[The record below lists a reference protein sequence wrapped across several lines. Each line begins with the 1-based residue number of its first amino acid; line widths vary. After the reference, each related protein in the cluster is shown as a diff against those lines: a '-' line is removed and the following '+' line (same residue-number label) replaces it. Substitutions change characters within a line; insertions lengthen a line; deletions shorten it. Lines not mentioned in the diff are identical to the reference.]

1 MVRVLVAECDEVE
14 RLVVAGALRRQGFE
28 VETVDSAPAA
38 VAAAPGVDLVVL
50 GLPAPGL
57 AVCTAVRASSAVP
70 IIGTAAPGS
79 DIDLVTGLR
88 GGLDAYLVRPV
99 GIRELVARVD
109 AILRRTLTGA
119 DDWDVVS
126 CGPLRL
132 DVRTREVHRCGT
144 LVQVTRKEFDLLLLL
159 AAEPDEVFTRREIMA
174 RVWGDGWARS
184 DRTID
189 THVNSLRNK
198 MGDSAVIRTIRG
210 VGFRIGYRDLAD
222 VGGRTVSAG
231 F

>member
-1 MVRVLVAECDEVE
+1 MRVLVAECDEVE

-28 VETVDSAPAA
+28 VETAGTVPAA
-38 VAAAPGVDLVVL
+38 VGAASGVDLVVL

-57 AVCTAVRASSAVP
+57 AVCAAVRADSAVP
-70 IIGTAAPGS
+70 IIGTAVPGS

-88 GGLDAYLVRPV
+88 SGLDAYLVRPV

-109 AILRRTLTGA
+109 AILRRTLAGA
-119 DDWDVVS
+119 DDWAVVS

-132 DVRTREVHRCGT
+132 NARTREVHRCGE
-144 LVQVTRKEFDLLLLL
+144 LVQVTLKEFDLLHLLT
-159 AAEPDEVFTRREIMA
+159 AEPDEVFTRREIMS
-174 RVWGDGWARS
+174 RVWGDEWARS

-198 MGDSAVIRTIRG
+198 MGDPAVIRTIRG
-210 VGFRIGYRDLAD
+210 VGFRLGYRAMAGA
-222 VGGRTVSAG
+222 GGRTVSTG
-231 F
+231 S

>member
-1 MVRVLVAECDEVE
+1 MVRVLVAESDEVE

-28 VETVDSAPAA
+28 VETAGTAPAA
-38 VAAAPGVDLVVL
+38 VGAASGVDLVVL

-57 AVCTAVRASSAVP
+57 AVCAALRASSAVP
-70 IIGTAAPGS
+70 IIGTAAPES

-88 GGLDAYLVRPV
+88 SGLDAYLVRPV

-109 AILRRTLTGA
+109 AILRRTLAGA
-119 DDWDVVS
+119 DDWEVVS

-132 DVRTREVHRCGT
+132 DARTREVHRCGT
-144 LVQVTRKEFDLLLLL
+144 LVPVTRKEFDLLHLL
-159 AAEPDEVFTRREIMA
+159 AAAPDEVFTRREIMA
-174 RVWGDGWARS
+174 RVWGDEWARS

-198 MGDSAVIRTIRG
+198 MGDPAVIRTIRG
-210 VGFRIGYRDLAD
+210 VGFRIGCRAMAG
-222 VGGRTVSAG
+222 VGERTVSTAS
-231 F
+231 

>member
-28 VETVDSAPAA
+28 VETVDTVPAA
-38 VAAAPGVDLVVL
+38 VSAASGVDLVVL

-57 AVCTAVRASSAVP
+57 AVCAAVRESSAVP

-88 GGLDAYLVRPV
+88 SGLDAFLVRPV

-109 AILRRTLTGA
+109 AILRRTLAGA
-119 DDWDVVS
+119 DDWEVIS
-126 CGPLRL
+126 RGPLRL

-174 RVWGDGWARS
+174 RVWGDEWARS

-198 MGDSAVIRTIRG
+198 MSDSAVIRTIRG
-210 VGFRIGYRDLAD
+210 VGFRIGYRALAG
-222 VGGRTVSAG
+222 VGGRAVSTG
-231 F
+231 S